1 LENSRNVVLLVGGVG
16 GAKLAYG
23 LAQLVAPE
31 RLTIIVNTGDDFWH
45 YGLRICPDLDT
56 IMYTLSGL
64 VNTTMGWGV
73 ADDTTVTLEALTAL
87 GETPWFKLGD
97 KDLATHLRRTQLWD
111 EGHTLTHIT
120 NQLTQSVGIPCNILP
135 MTDAPVAT
143 MVDTVEHGELGFQV
157 YFVKH
162 RWQPTLK
169 SLRFAGIE
177 DANISSE
184 VEEAIQQ
191 ADVLIIGPSNPWLSI
206 DPILSVPGMRERI
219 ASRQIPR
226 LAVTPVIDGEAVKG
240 PTAKLMR
247 ELGHEVSPKVIANF
261 YGDVINAF
269 VYDQRD
275 QSVQMDHL
283 MTTAFDTLMID
294 NQKRVELA
302 QYLLDWTE
310 KVKTP

>member
-1 LENSRNVVLLVGGVG
+1 MENSRNVVLLVGGVG

-23 LAQLVAPE
+23 LAQVVAPE

-56 IMYTLSGL
+56 ITYTLSGM

-97 KDLATHLRRTQLWD
+97 KDLATHLRRTQLWY
-111 EGHTLTHIT
+111 EGHTLTQIT
-120 NQLTQSVGIPCNILP
+120 KQLTKSVGIPCNILP

-247 ELGHEVSPKVIANF
+247 ELGYEVSPEVIANF

-283 MTTAFDTLMID
+283 MTTAFDTLMTD

-302 QYLLDWTE
+302 RYLLDWTE